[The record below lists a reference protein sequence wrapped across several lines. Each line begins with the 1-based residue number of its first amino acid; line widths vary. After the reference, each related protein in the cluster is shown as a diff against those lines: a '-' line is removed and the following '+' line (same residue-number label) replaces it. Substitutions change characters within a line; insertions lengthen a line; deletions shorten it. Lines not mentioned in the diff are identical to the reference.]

1 MNFNQKVFIIL
12 LSTLSGFIG
21 GFVSNEIF
29 STKSAFAEKE
39 PEYQKVIIAEEYRLV
54 DKKGILRARLGFDP
68 TFQQTELGLSS
79 PKDDPATAP
88 QLLLSAGSSGGFL
101 RIDGGT
107 HHDIFAYR
115 AILSAHEGQATMRIG
130 RIVIPQ
136 GNIELSTSLVGNNI
150 VLRDNHYNKRA
161 IIGKMDLKS
170 KNTWIEQQSP
180 YFSIVLFDEKNNII
194 WSAQ

>member
-1 MNFNQKVFIIL
+1 MNFNQKIVITL
-12 LSTLSGFIG
+12 LATFSGFIG
-21 GFVSNEIF
+21 GFISNELF

-39 PEYQKVIIAEEYRLV
+39 PKHQKVIIAEEYRLV

-68 TFQQTELGLSS
+68 TFQQTELELSS
-79 PKDDPATAP
+79 PKDDPSTTP
-88 QLLLSAGSSGGFL
+88 QILLSVDSSGGFL

-115 AILSAHEGQATMRIG
+115 AILSAHEGQAKMRIG

-161 IIGKMDLKS
+161 IIGKVDLKS
-170 KNTWIEQQSP
+170 NKTWTEQGAP
-180 YFSIVLFDEKNNII
+180 YFSIVLFDEKDNII

>member
-39 PEYQKVIIAEEYRLV
+39 PEHQKVIIAEEYRLV

-180 YFSIVLFDEKNNII
+180 YFSIVLFDEKDNII